1 MFSETCKIVIPSYK
15 RADRVLTS
23 KLLKHPIICVPES
36 QVEEYRRCNPDAD
49 IVGHPDNVVGLIPK
63 RNWMVRYFGDIFM
76 LDDDIQKVFVNYR
89 AQDDIE
95 NSFKDPDRV
104 EKVIYNLYDMAKM
117 IGVHLFG
124 FSNLTGPVQ
133 YDEFEFLS
141 LRKSVT
147 GCSYGMISNDYL
159 NWNENMK
166 VKEDMWIS
174 CLAKYYDRKVLVDMR
189 YTFAQKNTMVNQ
201 GGLSGIRSQETE
213 DQSILELKKNFGS
226 AVSMKSRNVV
236 SRDGKTYYKKD
247 KIIHNVSVKFKF

>member
-1 MFSETCKIVIPSYK
+1 MSSEVCKIVIPSHK

-23 KLLKHPIICVPES
+23 KLLKNPIICVPES
-36 QVEEYRRCNPDAD
+36 QLGEYREYNPDAE
-49 IVGHPDNVVGLIPK
+49 IVTHPDSVVGLIPK
-63 RNWMVRYFGDIFM
+63 RNWMVRHFGDIFM

-89 AQDDIE
+89 SQDDIE
-95 NSFKDPDRV
+95 NSFKDPDKV
-104 EKVIYNLYDMAKM
+104 EKVIYNLYDIAKM
-117 IGVHLFG
+117 VGVHLFG

-133 YDEFEFLS
+133 YDEFDFLS
-141 LRKSVT
+141 LRKSIT
-147 GCSYGMISNDYL
+147 GCSYGMISNDCL
-159 NWNENMK
+159 RWNEEMK

-174 CLAKYYDRKVLVDMR
+174 CLAKYYDRKILVDLR
-189 YTFAQKNTMVNQ
+189 YTFAQKSTMVNQ

-236 SRDGKTYYKKD
+236 SRDGKIYYKKD